1 MENEKERNSFQE
13 MIASIVP
20 ILLYVLKRLLI
31 MIPIL
36 LVISL
41 LLYLICHSMPGDPL
55 ASYIDMENPD
65 PTLNLDALREM
76 YGLNDPWYV
85 QYTTWIKELLKG
97 NLGYSITLKRMLVD
111 FLPYYLKNSL
121 MLNIFA
127 FILAFAVAIVVGIK
141 SAVKR
146 YSAFDNFWTVFSIF
160 GISMPSFFMAM
171 ILLFVF
177 VINLG
182 WFPFSGMVDPKLD
195 LTGFAYTLNLA
206 HHMVLPVVVIAL
218 GAIASLV
225 RYVRNAMLEVLKQ
238 DYIRTAKSKGL
249 KDKVVIYRHA
259 FRNALLPVVTLVG
272 QYIPALFGGSLLVEK
287 IFVWPGIGNL
297 LNSAY
302 ASKDRQ
308 IILCVTLFYAALT
321 LLANVIVDV
330 SYALVDPRV
339 RVGGGSNNG

>member
-1 MENEKERNSFQE
+1 MENRNEKNSFQE
-13 MIASIVP
+13 FLATTGP
-20 ILLYVLKRLLI
+20 ILVYILKRLLI
-31 MIPIL
+31 MIPIIFI
-36 LVISL
+36 ISL
-41 LLYLICHSMPGDPL
+41 LLFLICHSMPGDPL
-55 ASYIDMENPD
+55 ASYINMENPD

-76 YGLNDPWYV
+76 YGLNGPWYQ
-85 QYTTWIKELLKG
+85 QYISWIGELLKG
-97 NLGYSITLKRMLVD
+97 NLGYSITFKRMLAD
-111 FLPYYLKNSL
+111 FLPYYIGNSL
-121 MLNIFA
+121 MLNVFA
-127 FILAFAVAIVVGIK
+127 FILAFLIAIVVGIK

-160 GISMPSFFMAM
+160 GISMPSFFLAM
-171 ILLFVF
+171 ILLFIF

-182 WFPFSGMVDPKLD
+182 WFPFSGMIDPKLS
-195 LTGFAYTLNLA
+195 LTGVGYYLDLGW
-206 HHMVLPVVVIAL
+206 HMILPIVVIAL

-297 LNSAY
+297 LNQAY
-302 ASKDRQ
+302 GSKDRQ
-308 IILCVTLFYAALT
+308 IILCVTLFYAVLT
-321 LLANVIVDV
+321 LLANVFVDV
-330 SYALVDPRV
+330 SYAIVDPRV
-339 RVGGGSNNG
+339 RVGGGSDNG

>member
-1 MENEKERNSFQE
+1 MENSKERNSFQE
-13 MIASIVP
+13 FMASAVP
-20 ILLYVLKRLLI
+20 ILIYILKRLLL

-36 LVISL
+36 LIISL

-55 ASYIDMENPD
+55 ASYIDPENPD
-65 PTLNLDALREM
+65 PTLNLDALREL
-76 YGLNDPWYV
+76 YGLNKPWYI
-85 QYTTWIKELLKG
+85 QYTTWIGELLKG
-97 NLGYSITLKRMLVD
+97 NLGYSITFKRMLAD

-121 MLNIFA
+121 MLNVFA
-127 FILAFAVAIVVGIK
+127 FILAFGIAIIVGIK

-160 GISMPSFFMAM
+160 GISMPSFFLAM

-182 WFPFSGMVDPKLD
+182 WFPFSGMIDPKVNATGMAYYMD
-195 LTGFAYTLNLA
+195 LAW
-206 HHMVLPVVVIAL
+206 HMVLPIVVIAL

-225 RYVRNAMLEVLKQ
+225 RYIRNAMLEVLKQ

-297 LNSAY
+297 LNQAY
-302 ASKDRQ
+302 SSKDRQ
-308 IILCVTLFYAALT
+308 IILCVTLFYASLT